1 MIVLKM
7 DSLLDLCLC
16 FGGSAFAGFVF
27 CSCTVFL
34 FIVKAGT
41 GFLVRTFWVETC
53 TLLGSRTCFVARTLV
68 SSEGGLRPVAE
79 AVGASAL

>member
-1 MIVLKM
+1 M

-16 FGGSAFAGFVF
+16 FGGSAFAGFVL
-27 CSCTVFL
+27 CSSTVMAVFL

-41 GFLVRTFWVETC
+41 GFLVRTSWVETC
-53 TLLGSRTCFVARTLV
+53 TLLGSRTCFVAGTLV
-68 SSEGGLRPVAE
+68 SSEGGLRTVAE